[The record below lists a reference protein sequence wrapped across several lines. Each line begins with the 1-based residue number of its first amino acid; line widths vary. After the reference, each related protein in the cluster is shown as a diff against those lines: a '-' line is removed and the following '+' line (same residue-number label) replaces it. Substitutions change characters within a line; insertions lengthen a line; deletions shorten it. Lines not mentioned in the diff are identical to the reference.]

1 MALYHRKHGLAGK
14 SPESVQRL
22 FYCGL
27 PETPQSLFKIASIII
42 RYARL
47 YDLNVQTV
55 CTQLR
60 LPVGPYAALETTQN
74 SQYCKSPSKKVK
86 IEFSDFPQIS
96 KRATKQWLLFS
107 S

>member
-1 MALYHRKHGLAGK
+1 MPQKAWTFWEILSLYSDSSTVAY
-14 SPESVQRL
+14 QRFHKTFL
-22 FYCGL
+22 KY
-27 PETPQSLFKIASIII
+27 ISIII

-60 LPVGPYAALETTQN
+60 LPEGPYGALETIQN

-86 IEFSDFPQIS
+86 IEISDFLQIS
-96 KRATKQWLLFS
+96 KRATK
-107 S
+107 